1 MKEKRLLLINP
12 WIYDFVSYD
21 LWSKPL
27 GLLYLSS
34 ILKRHGYIVDFVDAL
49 YRWDRYHIEETG
61 KPPKVKKYGDGPY
74 YKVEIEK
81 PKFLRDLGIDRRF
94 SRYGITIESFKR
106 HLKEIERPDAVLI
119 TSGMTYWYLGIVEV
133 VNIVKEYYGEVPV
146 FLGGIYA
153 TLMSDH
159 ARRLPG
165 ITYVVPGHGENIIL
179 KILGEYFDIP
189 YTQPNYT
196 LDTMPYPDYDLYPKL
211 DYAIIITS
219 KGCPFRCSY
228 CASYFV
234 SGGYFERNPEKV
246 VEEIAEYRFKKGIK
260 NIVIYDDAFLLN
272 KKRAKGVLKGII
284 KNKIRAYY
292 HLPNG
297 LHARFIDEEMAEL
310 LYKAGFVEIRLGF
323 EISDE
328 EIQRETGG
336 KVTSQ
341 ELIDAMNN
349 LEKAGYERKDIGIY
363 IMVGLP
369 YLPMKKV
376 VDAILFANDLGGR
389 LHLSEYSP
397 VPHTKDY
404 ENLDTDLRRLL
415 DNEPLYHNNIVF
427 PYISGINQ
435 KELREIRALV
445 KFLNYGSQL
454 NINLLSTLKKWG
466 YLN

>member
-1 MKEKRLLLINP
+1 MKEKRLLLVNP

-34 ILKRHGYIVDFVDAL
+34 ILKEHGYRVDFIDTL
-49 YRWDRYHIEETG
+49 YRWDKYHIEEIG

-74 YKVEIEK
+74 YKEEVTK
-81 PKFLRDLGIDRRF
+81 PDFVKVLGIDRKF
-94 SRYGITIESFKR
+94 SRYGMTINSFR
-106 HLKEIERPDAVLI
+106 AHLEEMEKPDAILI
-119 TSGMTYWYLGIVEV
+119 TSGMSYWYLGVKKAVE
-133 VNIVKEYYGEVPV
+133 IIREYFKDVPI

-153 TLMSDH
+153 TLMPEH
-159 ARRLPG
+159 ARTLPG

-189 YTQPNYT
+189 YRQPIYT
-196 LDTMPYPDYDLYPKL
+196 LDSMPYPDYSVYPKL
-211 DYAIIITS
+211 DYVIIITS

-228 CASYFV
+228 CASYYV
-234 SGGYFERNPEKV
+234 SGGYFERTPEKV
-246 VEEIAEYRFKKGIK
+246 VEEIATYRFKKGIK

-272 KKRAKGVLKGII
+272 KERAKRVLKGII

-297 LHARFIDEEMAEL
+297 LHAKFIDEEIAEL

-328 EIQRETGG
+328 RLQKDTGG

-341 ELIDAMNN
+341 ELINAMNN

-363 IMVGLP
+363 VMVGLP
-369 YLPMKKV
+369 YLSMKNV
-376 VDAILFANDLGGR
+376 VDALLFANDLGGR

-397 VPHTKDY
+397 VPHTRDY
-404 ENLDTDLRRLL
+404 ERMSEDIKKLL
-415 DNEPLYHNNIVF
+415 DSEPLYHNNIVF

-435 KELREIRALV
+435 KELREIKALV

-454 NINLLSTLKKWG
+454 NIKLLTTLRKWR